1 MVEAVTDSLG
11 ACRLSRAEMKK
22 SALPDAL
29 EKANI
34 TVDDWN
40 SFIDKIEEKETKN
53 FKIFISV
60 FSCIPIAFSLY
71 VIVTWHL
78 GMGQVIDRSGI
89 PIPSAIIL
97 FLVFGIPAFLLIVF
111 LKKKHFKDYEQS
123 IKEAC
128 KIMEAG
134 AKGRGTVTKITC
146 TVIAIPQ
153 EAIQFQ
159 FTLETSADLWGFART
174 AHAED
179 PSLVVP

>member
-11 ACRLSRAEMKK
+11 ACRLSRADMKK

-97 FLVFGIPAFLLIVF
+97 FLVFGIPALLLIVF
-111 LKKKHFKDYEQS
+111 LKKKQFKDYEQS
-123 IKEAC
+123 VKEAC
-128 KIMEAG
+128 TIMEAG
-134 AKGRGTVTKITC
+134 AKGRGT
-146 TVIAIPQ
+146 Q
-153 EAIQFQ
+153 
-159 FTLETSADLWGFART
+159 R
-174 AHAED
+174 
-179 PSLVVP
+179 